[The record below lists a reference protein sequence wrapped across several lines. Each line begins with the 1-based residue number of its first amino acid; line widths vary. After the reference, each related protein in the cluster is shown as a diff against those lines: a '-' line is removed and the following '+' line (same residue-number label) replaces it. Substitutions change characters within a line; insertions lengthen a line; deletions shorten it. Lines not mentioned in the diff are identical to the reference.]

1 VRPCVRNGALPNRHF
16 DPVNRETDER
26 NGTTRST
33 VVGNTTSQVAIYVS
47 SSSFSNLTMMV
58 AFSLFCFV
66 PLLLKQSALRTN
78 VSIHKTI
85 VKIPFASV
93 GRPRSLIAATNDDF
107 LPAVREAVLEAG
119 GEASWKESTEALSRL
134 FDIKEA
140 ELYLADAFGWK
151 GWAKASEMT
160 KKYQRTKLPDAVKII
175 EALEWLR
182 EGPLELN
189 EEQMQSSIEKYPK
202 TYLDAPNESYR
213 KAMGTA
219 PRKYRD
225 NLKELIRQ
233 DPTVLQVTYNCDG
246 EGCASECG
254 SCWVSYESRLS
265 IKSSES
271 MNW

>member
-1 VRPCVRNGALPNRHF
+1 
-16 DPVNRETDER
+16 
-26 NGTTRST
+26 
-33 VVGNTTSQVAIYVS
+33 
-47 SSSFSNLTMMV
+47 MV

-66 PLLLKQSALRTN
+66 PLLLKQSSFSTKN
-78 VSIHKTI
+78 VSTHKTS
-85 VKIPFASV
+85 VKSPFTSV
-93 GRPRSLIAATNDDF
+93 ARPRSLIAATNDDF

-119 GEASWKESTEALSRL
+119 GEAAWKESTAALSKL
-134 FDIKEA
+134 FDMEEA

-160 KKYQRTKLPDAVKII
+160 KKYQRPKLPDAVKII

-189 EEQMQSSIEKYPK
+189 EEQMQSSIAQYPK
-202 TYLDAPNESYR
+202 TYIDAPSESYR

-219 PRKYRD
+219 PRKHRN
-225 NLKELIRQ
+225 NLKELVRQ
-233 DPTVLQVTYNCDG
+233 DPSVLQVTYNCDG

-265 IKSSES
+265 L
-271 MNW
+271 

>member
-1 VRPCVRNGALPNRHF
+1 
-16 DPVNRETDER
+16 
-26 NGTTRST
+26 
-33 VVGNTTSQVAIYVS
+33 
-47 SSSFSNLTMMV
+47 MMV

-66 PLLLKQSALRTN
+66 PLLLKQSSLRTN
-78 VSIHKTI
+78 GSTHEIS
-85 VKIPFASV
+85 VKSLFTSV

-119 GEASWKESTEALSRL
+119 GETAWKESTEALSKF
-134 FDIKEA
+134 FDTEEA

-151 GWAKASEMT
+151 GWAKASDTT
-160 KKYQRTKLPDAVKII
+160 KKYQRPKLPDAVKII

-189 EEQMQSSIEKYPK
+189 EEQMQSSIAKYPK
-202 TYLDAPNESYR
+202 TYLDSPSDSYR

-219 PRKYRD
+219 PRKYR
-225 NLKELIRQ
+225 NHLKELIRE

-265 IKSSES
+265 I
-271 MNW
+271 NHLN